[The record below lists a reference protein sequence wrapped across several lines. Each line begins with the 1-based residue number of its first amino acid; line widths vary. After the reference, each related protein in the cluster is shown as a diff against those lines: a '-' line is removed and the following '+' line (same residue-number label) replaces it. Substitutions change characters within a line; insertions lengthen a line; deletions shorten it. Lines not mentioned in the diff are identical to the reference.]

1 MFMLKKIETLIDE
14 HKNILEVT
22 NSSMRVILEK
32 KFILELEEL
41 KEYYLKELKNRD

>member
-1 MFMLKKIETLIDE
+1 MLKKIETLINE

-41 KEYYLKELKNRD
+41 KKYYLNELKNRD

>member
-1 MFMLKKIETLIDE
+1 MLKKIETLIDE

-32 KFILELEEL
+32 KFHFRTRGIKGILF
-41 KEYYLKELKNRD
+41 KGT

>member
-1 MFMLKKIETLIDE
+1 MLKKIEILIDE

-32 KFILELEEL
+32 KFILELDEL
-41 KEYYLKELKNRD
+41 KEYYLNELKNRD